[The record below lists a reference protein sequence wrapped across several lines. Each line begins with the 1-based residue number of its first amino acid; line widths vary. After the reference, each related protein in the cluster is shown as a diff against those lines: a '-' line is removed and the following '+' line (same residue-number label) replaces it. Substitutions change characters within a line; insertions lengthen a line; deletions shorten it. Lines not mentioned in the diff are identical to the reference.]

1 MSFSCL
7 EYFVGFFLIFI
18 VVGPS
23 VVGRGASV
31 VFLKDKLLLK
41 VIYNNIL

>member
-1 MSFSCL
+1 MSLSCFT
-7 EYFVGFFLIFI
+7 YIVGVFRMFN

-31 VFLKDKLLLK
+31 VLLKDKAF
-41 VIYNNIL
+41 